1 MRRVTS
7 GSPEKSCSSISSMS
21 FSSPRSTGTYSRP
34 ETQSVSRAVHSRAEE
49 SEELARSLKEKMEAG
64 GDAIWETEIFGKT
77 LSDLVREGVS
87 GKLNRLPEDARQKLR
102 QALEKVINEG
112 SGGMIC
118 IML

>member
-1 MRRVTS
+1 MIRADIQTEVHPFA
-7 GSPEKSCSSISSMS
+7 GD
-21 FSSPRSTGTYSRP
+21 
-34 ETQSVSRAVHSRAEE
+34 QSQ
-49 SEELARSLKEKMEAG
+49 SEELAHSLRERMEAG

-77 LSDLVREGVS
+77 LSDLVREGVN
-87 GKLNRLPEDARQKLR
+87 GKLSRLPEDARQKVR

>member
-1 MRRVTS
+1 MASAPSLHMIRADIQTEVNPFA
-7 GSPEKSCSSISSMS
+7 GS
-21 FSSPRSTGTYSRP
+21 
-34 ETQSVSRAVHSRAEE
+34 QSQ
-49 SEELARSLKEKMEAG
+49 SEELAASLKQKMADG

-77 LSDLVREGVS
+77 LSDLVREGVN
-87 GKLNRLPEDARQKLR
+87 GKLSHLPEEARQKLR

>member
-1 MRRVTS
+1 MRLRAAAPSLHLIRADIRTEVNPFA
-7 GSPEKSCSSISSMS
+7 GS
-21 FSSPRSTGTYSRP
+21 
-34 ETQSVSRAVHSRAEE
+34 QSQ
-49 SEELARSLKEKMEAG
+49 SEELARSLKEKMEVG